1 MMMFRNMV
9 TSLLDKERIRTT
21 LERAKAVRPIAE
33 RIITLGK
40 RESLHA
46 RRRALAFIK
55 DPAVVAKLFDTIAPR
70 FSQRPGGYTR
80 IIRLGNRVG
89 DGAQRAIIELIGSE
103 YKPDK
108 KESKGAK
115 KASKGAAAGDE
126 KKESKETKKASKEAA
141 AGDEN
146 KESKETKKAS
156 KEAAAGDKKK
166 ESKGAKKASKGAAAG
181 DRKKESRETKKASK
195 EAAAGDKKKESKS
208 TKKASKGAAAGDKK
222 KEK

>member
-21 LERAKAVRPIAE
+21 LERAKAIRPIAE
-33 RIITLGK
+33 RMITLGK

-46 RRRALAFIK
+46 RRQALAFIK
-55 DPAVVAKLFDTIAPR
+55 DPAVVTKLFDTIAPR

-80 IIRLGNRVG
+80 IIRLGKRIG
-89 DGAQRAIIELIGSE
+89 DGAQKAIIELIGSD

-108 KESKGAK
+108 KESKVAKKASKEAAAGEEKKESKGTKKVSKEAAAGDEKKESKSTK

-126 KKESKETKKASKEAA
+126 KKESKST
-141 AGDEN
+141 
-146 KESKETKKAS
+146 
-156 KEAAAGDKKK
+156 
-166 ESKGAKKASKGAAAG
+166 KKASKGAA
-181 DRKKESRETKKASK
+181 T
-195 EAAAGDKKKESKS
+195 GDKKKESKS

>member
-33 RIITLGK
+33 RMITLGK

-46 RRRALAFIK
+46 RRQALAFIK
-55 DPAVVAKLFDTIAPR
+55 DPAVVTKLFDTIAPR

-80 IIRLGNRVG
+80 IIRLGNRIG
-89 DGAQRAIIELIGSE
+89 DGAQKAIIELIGSE

-108 KESKGAK
+108 KESKVAK
-115 KASKGAAAGDE
+115 KASKETAAEEEKKESKGTKKVSKEAAAGDE
-126 KKESKETKKASKEAA
+126 KKESKSTKKASK
-141 AGDEN
+141 G
-146 KESKETKKAS
+146 
-156 KEAAAGDKKK
+156 AAAGDKKK
-166 ESKGAKKASKGAAAG
+166 ESKGTKKASKG
-181 DRKKESRETKKASK
+181 
-195 EAAAGDKKKESKS
+195 AAAGDKKKESKS